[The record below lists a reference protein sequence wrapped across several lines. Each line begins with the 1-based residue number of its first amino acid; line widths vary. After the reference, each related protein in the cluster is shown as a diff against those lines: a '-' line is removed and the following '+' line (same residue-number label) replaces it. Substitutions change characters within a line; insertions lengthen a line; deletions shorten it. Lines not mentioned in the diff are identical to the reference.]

1 LYFCINVFEKRIK
14 YLFQTSYFHLR
25 ANVYKNFVVIFKFF
39 KKTKFFMNIETAF
52 LSFGISSLVIGI
64 TILAI
69 YSSFGPGSENLID
82 PFEEDD
88 D

>member
-1 LYFCINVFEKRIK
+1 MNAFEKRVK
-14 YLFQTSYFHLR
+14 YLFQTSYFHPCT
-25 ANVYKNFVVIFKFF
+25 NVYKNFVVIFKIFQ
-39 KKTKFFMNIETAF
+39 KTKFFMNIETAF